1 MLNFLFRRLVWNIF
15 VLVGILGVAFLLM
28 HAIPG
33 SPWDKSPERM
43 ALGNF
48 SMDETTRKTLD
59 RRFGL
64 DKPLWRQFTRYVIG
78 DLDEGS
84 VFVCGVVCGNFGPSY
99 RQRGRSVQD
108 ILFGAPENGTRWNSR
123 FVYSL
128 RLSMLALAGIVLTGL
143 VGGILAAIFRNSFL
157 DRVISFLATIGI
169 SIPNFVIGLVL
180 LIVLATGLGLINVR
194 QNWSEPR
201 SWVLP
206 AVVLAFVPSGMLARL
221 TRTAVLEV
229 LSQDY
234 VRTAHGKGLPAH
246 TVLTVH
252 VLRNASI
259 PLMTYVGPIFLELVA
274 GSLVIESMFGFPGM
288 GREYWEAVIYRD
300 YTMIMAITLLDG
312 VFLVLANMGVDFLYT
327 VLDPR
332 IRIG

>member
-1 MLNFLFRRLVWNIF
+1 
-15 VLVGILGVAFLLM
+15 
-28 HAIPG
+28 
-33 SPWDKSPERM
+33 
-43 ALGNF
+43 
-48 SMDETTRKTLD
+48 
-59 RRFGL
+59 
-64 DKPLWRQFTRYVIG
+64 
-78 DLDEGS
+78 
-84 VFVCGVVCGNFGPSY
+84 
-99 RQRGRSVQD
+99 
-108 ILFGAPENGTRWNSR
+108 
-123 FVYSL
+123 
-128 RLSMLALAGIVLTGL
+128 
-143 VGGILAAIFRNSFL
+143 
-157 DRVISFLATIGI
+157 
-169 SIPNFVIGLVL
+169 
-180 LIVLATGLGLINVR
+180 
-194 QNWSEPR
+194 
-201 SWVLP
+201 
-206 AVVLAFVPSGMLARL
+206 MLARL

-234 VRTAHGKGLPAH
+234 IRTAHGKGLPTH